1 MSDYENV
8 NMTPDYENVKT
19 VDLRGWVAQRAADQ
33 VANDSSFKES
43 WVVEHLAWFDG
54 VIAMIQAEAVAEYRA
69 EVRKQEREETAKVL
83 RNWAK
88 HLTGEASK

>member
-8 NMTPDYENVKT
+8 NTTPDYENVKT
-19 VDLRGWVAQRAADQ
+19 IDLRGWVAQRAADQ

-54 VIAMIQAEAVAEYRA
+54 VIAMIQAEAWDEACDHLEIECDHNPYR
-69 EVRKQEREETAKVL
+69 EV
-83 RNWAK
+83 
-88 HLTGEASK
+88 SK